1 MVKRFVYGKF
11 RTLRF
16 YLGNWLYM
24 TMITGT
30 REIGRRVAIPAS
42 AVGSSTD
49 MGLPIYTCFD
59 LAKNKKEPET
69 EINLY
74 K

>member
-1 MVKRFVYGKF
+1 
-11 RTLRF
+11 
-16 YLGNWLYM
+16 M

-74 K
+74 NLMQQSLHIFDLLCKDGIQHL